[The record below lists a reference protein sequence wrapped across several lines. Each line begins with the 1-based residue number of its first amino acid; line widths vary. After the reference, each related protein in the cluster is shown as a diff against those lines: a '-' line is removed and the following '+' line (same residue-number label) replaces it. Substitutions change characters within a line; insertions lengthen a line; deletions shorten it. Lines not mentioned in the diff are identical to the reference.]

1 MITDSL
7 QKLKKIKKD
16 IKSAIVRKG
25 GDVSDDFSTYADS
38 ITNIPI
44 GELLR
49 MVLLLRVRSRAETHT
64 TLFHLS
70 LRNSD
75 TLRMAWTLKQ
85 QTAVNSFRVSL

>member
-44 GELLR
+44 GEFVVPEGMKFSQSTIER
-49 MVLLLRVRSRAETHT
+49 FPRDYVWDDS
-64 TLFHLS
+64 
-70 LRNSD
+70 
-75 TLRMAWTLKQ
+75 
-85 QTAVNSFRVSL
+85 VN